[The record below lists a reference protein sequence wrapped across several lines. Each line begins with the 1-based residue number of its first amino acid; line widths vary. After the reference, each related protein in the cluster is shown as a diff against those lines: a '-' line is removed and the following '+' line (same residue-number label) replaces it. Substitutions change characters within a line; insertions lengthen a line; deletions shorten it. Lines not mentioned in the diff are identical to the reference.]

1 MILCHFKT
9 REPKE
14 EMYSNVIVITALNL
28 VFHGFL
34 NINML
39 NLSMIT
45 NINFGGQK
53 DRCAKKG
60 IRKTNRKLWH
70 ECVCLHIYVLTV
82 LTLSFLTKQFIFR

>member
-1 MILCHFKT
+1 MIRGLLVDFMSFQT

-34 NINML
+34 NNNML
-39 NLSMIT
+39 HLSMIT

-60 IRKTNRKLWH
+60 IRKTENYF
-70 ECVCLHIYVLTV
+70 CV
-82 LTLSFLTKQFIFR
+82 